1 MASLRSHP
9 ALLLLAPALASC
21 SFSFSAGG
29 PDYEKLESAISDEL
43 NAQYA
48 KISREVS
55 GVDCPRPSSSPKKGD
70 TFLCG
75 ADVEGQNVRVEVT
88 VKDDDNN
95 VSFSTL
101 DSLYDLKTTARGLS
115 REVSKE
121 YGFAVKVDCG
131 EGLKVVA
138 VGESFECRAADPRGL
153 TRTVKLTAAA
163 PGDKDDWEV
172 VD

>member
-1 MASLRSHP
+1 M
-9 ALLLLAPALASC
+9 LLLAPALASC

-29 PDYEKLESAISDEL
+29 PDYQKLESAISDEL
-43 NAQYA
+43 NGTYS

-55 GVDCPRPSSSPKKGD
+55 GVDCPRPSNTPKKGD

-88 VKDDDNN
+88 VKDDENN

-101 DSLYDLKTTARGLS
+101 DSLYDLENTARGLS
-115 REVSKE
+115 REVSQK

-131 EGLKVVA
+131 EGLKVVG
-138 VGESFECRAADPRGL
+138 VGESFECAAADRKGA
-153 TRTVKLTAAA
+153 TRTVKLTAGA
-163 PGDKDDWEV
+163 PGEKDAWEMI
-172 VD
+172 D